1 MVLKNVEAFKQ
12 SAFENMEMYW
22 SNVTR
27 DAIDVT
33 YVGWLEIMVTV
44 KDGTRYIYNDTD
56 ESIRRLPD
64 YRDMTEEEC
73 LQEFGYRLRNI
84 MRCRNISQP
93 ELADMTGIAQP
104 RISNYMRGKISPG
117 FYNLDKIA
125 RALDCPIEDLR
136 VC

>member
-1 MVLKNVEAFKQ
+1 MVVNEEAIKRTAWEHMQ
-12 SAFENMEMYW
+12 MYW

-27 DAIDVT
+27 DANTVD
-33 YVGWLEIMVTV
+33 YVGWFEIIVTTT
-44 KDGTRYIYNDTD
+44 DGQKYIYNDLD
-56 ESIRRLPD
+56 QGIRRLPD
-64 YRDMTEEEC
+64 PRDMTEEEC

-84 MRCRNISQP
+84 MRCRNMNQVSLS
-93 ELADMTGIAQP
+93 EATGISQP
-104 RISNYMRGKISPG
+104 RISNYMRGNISPG